1 MITAKLASAAALVLA
16 GFLFQGSD
24 TAARAQSG
32 EARTLAFDV
41 AIDVKTLSLN
51 NNDPA
56 AKGNPL
62 RGSTFIV
69 YGKIFPAGTIP
80 SGVSSFDPN
89 QAGSIGTWICR
100 GVFVAD
106 YADIFTTK
114 TAQLAFHTSQLFL
127 FPTDE
132 MMLETEGFE
141 GNVGVNTNRVV
152 TGGTGLFRGVTGE
165 VLQEVIGVNQDGNG
179 LFDLRFTFS
188 VRPGR

>member
-69 YGKIFPAGTIP
+69 YGKIFPAERSPPGSARSIQIKPAALGRGSAAAFSSPTTPIFSRPRRHNWP
-80 SGVSSFDPN
+80 SRLPSFSSFQP
-89 QAGSIGTWICR
+89 
-100 GVFVAD
+100 
-106 YADIFTTK
+106 TK
-114 TAQLAFHTSQLFL
+114 
-127 FPTDE
+127 
-132 MMLETEGFE
+132 
-141 GNVGVNTNRVV
+141 
-152 TGGTGLFRGVTGE
+152 
-165 VLQEVIGVNQDGNG
+165 
-179 LFDLRFTFS
+179 
-188 VRPGR
+188 